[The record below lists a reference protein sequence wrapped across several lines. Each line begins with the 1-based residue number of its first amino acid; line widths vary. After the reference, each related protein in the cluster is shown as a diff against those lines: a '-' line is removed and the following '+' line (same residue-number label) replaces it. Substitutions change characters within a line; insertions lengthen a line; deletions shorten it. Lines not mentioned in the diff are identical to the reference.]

1 MVKQIQH
8 LNRAFTTLNETLT
21 AIDTTVTV
29 TDGSVF
35 PADGDYY
42 LAVGNELMLVTARST
57 NDLTVVRGVEG
68 TGGQTHD
75 SGDYIFAIASQEA
88 LNQWIEEA
96 LGNYGAHREWYTP
109 HRIVDTNG
117 DALTSSDFTQGN
129 WDSSTVTD
137 NTWGGIT
144 IFADVDAASLELRTL
159 YRTAPA
165 TPYRVTAHIQTCAG
179 SGTGVSATT
188 MMAGIAFRD
197 GAGTGEME
205 VYGIRAESN
214 FNHWNFTDW
223 TAFSASVDALGG
235 MHHRKDGWLRI
246 EDDGTNLTSWAS
258 VNGLSWAQ
266 MTQVGRTSFL
276 TNAPNQICFWVHNG
290 LSSGPKRP
298 GTLLAWYEELL

>member
-8 LNRAFTTLNETLT
+8 LNREVQTLNG
-21 AIDTTVTV
+21 AINDTTTSVTV
-29 TDGSVF
+29 TDGTVF
-35 PADGDYY
+35 PADGDFYI
-42 LAVGNELMLVTARST
+42 AIDNELMLVTSRAT
-57 NDLTVVRGVEG
+57 HVLTVVRGVEG
-68 TGGQTHD
+68 TGGQDHAT
-75 SGDYIFAIASQEA
+75 GAYVFPLASQEA
-88 LNQWIEEA
+88 LNQWVEEA
-96 LGNYGAHREWYTP
+96 MGIGHREWYTP

-117 DALTSSDFTQGN
+117 NALTSSDFTQGN
-129 WDSSTVTD
+129 WDLSTVTD

-144 IFADVDAASLELRTL
+144 IFADVDASSLELRTL

-179 SGTGVSATT
+179 SGSGVAATT
-188 MMAGIAFRD
+188 TMAGIAFRD

-223 TAFSASVDALGG
+223 TAFSASVGALGG
-235 MHHRKDGWLRI
+235 MYHRKDGWLRM

-258 VNGLSWAQ
+258 VNGLNWAQ

-290 LSSGPKRP
+290 LASGPKRP